1 LIAAE
6 HVIAGRYRLK
16 QPIAKGGMAEVWE
29 ADDDVLGRSVAIK
42 LLLPEYAADPT
53 FIERFRREAIA
64 AARLA
69 HPNIVSTFDT
79 GVDASLG
86 GEGLAFIVMEL
97 VDGRTLKDVLSERGP
112 LDAHEATT
120 LAAQVA
126 GALHYA
132 HEAGIVHRD
141 VKPANILLCPDGRV
155 KVADFGIA
163 KAALSDV
170 NFADFDLTGTG
181 MVVGTAKYLSPE
193 QFEGLPVDRRSDVYA
208 LGVVL
213 YEMLCGRP
221 PFTGNTDMAIGI
233 QHVDHKPLSPRQVR
247 AGIPKP
253 VEAIVLKAMAKAP
266 DHRYPT
272 AAALQSALLSVDLR
286 ADDAVP
292 MIVRDD
298 TPPRG
303 VPQTFAQSERSWMV
317 PTVLIVVVAVTLGI
331 VGVIFA
337 RSDTGHR
344 LLGDLPSITGDDGGG
359 GGAAVA
365 VSSVTSFDPD
375 GDGAEHEDEVANL
388 VDDNP
393 STTWRSSQYGDANFS
408 GLKPGLGFVLT
419 FDAPVELGELKL
431 TGTSRNFDAEVAVA
445 DTPRANRASWGAA
458 VDSEEGVGGDATFDL
473 GGKTGAAVL
482 VWITNP
488 TSTSIAIGDVEV
500 TAA

>member
-6 HVIAGRYRLK
+6 HVIAGRYRLRR
-16 QPIAKGGMAEVWE
+16 PIAKGGMAEVWE
-29 ADDDVLGRSVAIK
+29 AGDDVLGRSVAVK
-42 LLLPEYAADPT
+42 VLLPEYATDPT

-79 GVDASLG
+79 GVDG
-86 GEGLAFIVMEL
+86 TLAYIVMEL
-97 VDGRTLKDVLSERGP
+97 VDGRTLRDVLSERGP

-120 LAAQVA
+120 IAAQVA

-163 KAALSDV
+163 KAALPDV
-170 NFADFDLTGTG
+170 AFADFDLTGTG

-193 QFEGLPVDRRSDVYA
+193 QFEGQPVDRRSDVYS

-247 AGIPKP
+247 AGIPRP
-253 VEAIVLKAMAKAP
+253 VETIVLKAMSKSPA
-266 DHRYPT
+266 HRYPT

-286 ADDAVP
+286 SDDAVP
-292 MIVRDD
+292 MIVRED

-303 VPQTFAQSERSWMV
+303 VPQTFAQSQRSWIV

-337 RSDTGHR
+337 RTDTGHR
-344 LLGDLPSITGDDGGG
+344 LLGELPGVTDKGHATPVSIR
-359 GGAAVA
+359 
-365 VSSVTSFDPD
+365 SVTSFDPD

-388 VDDNP
+388 IDGNP
-393 STTWRSSQYGDANFS
+393 STTWRSSEYGDANFS
-408 GLKPGLGFVLT
+408 GLKPGLGFVLVL
-419 FDAPVELGELKL
+419 DGPVALGELKL
-431 TGTSRNFDAEVAVA
+431 TGTSGDFDAEVAVA
-445 DTPRANRASWGAA
+445 DAPRASRTSWGAA
-458 VDSEEGVGGDATFDL
+458 VDSKKGVGSDATFDL
-473 GGKTGAAVL
+473 GGRTGAAVL

-488 TSTSIAIGDVEV
+488 TSTSLTIGDVQV

>member
-1 LIAAE
+1 MIAAE

-29 ADDDVLGRSVAIK
+29 ADDDVLGRSVAVK
-42 LLLPEYAADPT
+42 VLLPEFAADPT

-86 GEGLAFIVMEL
+86 GGGLAFIVMEL
-97 VDGRTLKDVLSERGP
+97 VDGRTLKDVLAERGP

-141 VKPANILLCPDGRV
+141 VKPANILICSDGRV

-193 QFEGLPVDRRSDVYA
+193 QFEGQPVDRRSDVYA

-247 AGIPKP
+247 AGIPRP
-253 VEAIVLKAMAKAP
+253 VEAIVLKAMAKSP

-286 ADDAVP
+286 TDDAVP
-292 MIVRDD
+292 MIVRED
-298 TPPRG
+298 TPPHG
-303 VPQTFAQSERSWMV
+303 VPQTFAQSQRSWMV

-344 LLGDLPSITGDDGGG
+344 LLGELPSVTGDGGG
-359 GGAAVA
+359 GSTPVA
-365 VSSVTSFDPD
+365 IRTVTSFDPD
-375 GDGAEHEDEVANL
+375 GDGEEHEDEVGNL
-388 VDDNP
+388 VDGNP

-408 GLKPGLGFVLT
+408 GLKPGLGFVLV
-419 FDAPVELGELKL
+419 FDGPVALDELKL
-431 TGTSRNFDAEVAVA
+431 VATSRNFDAEVAVA
-445 DTPRANRASWGAA
+445 DAPRASRAAWGPA
-458 VDSEEGVGGDATFDL
+458 VDSVKGVGAEATFDL
-473 GGKTGAAVL
+473 SGKTGAAVL

-488 TSTSIAIGDVEV
+488 TSTAISIGDVKV

>member
-1 LIAAE
+1 VIAAE

-29 ADDDVLGRSVAIK
+29 ADDDVLGRSVAVK
-42 LLLPEYAADPT
+42 VLLPEFAADPT

-86 GEGLAFIVMEL
+86 GGGLAFIVMEL
-97 VDGRTLKDVLSERGP
+97 VDGRTLKDVLAERGP

-141 VKPANILLCPDGRV
+141 VKPANILICSDGRV

-193 QFEGLPVDRRSDVYA
+193 QFEGQPVDRRSDVYA

-247 AGIPKP
+247 AGIPRP
-253 VEAIVLKAMAKAP
+253 VEAIVLKAMAKSP

-286 ADDAVP
+286 TDDAVP
-292 MIVRDD
+292 MIVRED
-298 TPPRG
+298 TPPHG
-303 VPQTFAQSERSWMV
+303 VPQTFAQSQRSWMV

-344 LLGDLPSITGDDGGG
+344 LLGELPSVTGDGGG
-359 GGAAVA
+359 GSTPVA
-365 VSSVTSFDPD
+365 IRTVTSFDPD
-375 GDGAEHEDEVANL
+375 GDGEEHEDEVGNL
-388 VDDNP
+388 VDGNP

-408 GLKPGLGFVLT
+408 GLKPGLGFVLV
-419 FDAPVELGELKL
+419 FDGPVALDELKL
-431 TGTSRNFDAEVAVA
+431 VATSRNFDAEVAVA
-445 DTPRANRASWGAA
+445 DAPRASRAAWGPA
-458 VDSEEGVGGDATFDL
+458 VDSVKGVGAEATFDL
-473 GGKTGAAVL
+473 SGKTGAAVL

-488 TSTSIAIGDVEV
+488 TSTAISIGDVKV